1 MGGICIEGLYIVE
14 RHMRSLAA
22 NGEDDMQQQLLVL
35 CGNLESCGARPPD
48 IVGVV
53 VEEKTT
59 AVSRDDVI

>member
-1 MGGICIEGLYIVE
+1 
-14 RHMRSLAA
+14 MRSLAA